1 MYKIILVQTEQ
12 TFSVVDSLDNDY
24 TVMITSDLV
33 NGFMQYDIFDDEGNE
48 VRNEDFK
55 AELMAA
61 IEETL

>member
-1 MYKIILVQTEQ
+1 MYKIVLVQTEQ

-24 TVMITSDLV
+24 TVMITSDLI
-33 NGFMQYDIFDDEGNE
+33 NGFMQYDIFDDEGHE